1 MPALLQHL
9 QIGARSR
16 RVAWVLCAGL
26 MAPAAAVAQVT
37 DPKAAETEAPDLNT
51 NLFSIDCPKQAPGDE
66 IVVCARRRPPSPYR
80 LTPLEEPRFN
90 PWAGVASVSR
100 ERNRL
105 MEGELGGL
113 GSCTNIG
120 PGGMTGCHE
129 KGVQRSRQQRG
140 K

>member
-1 MPALLQHL
+1 MPAGMPIGRKYLQMF
-9 QIGARSR
+9 
-16 RVAWVLCAGL
+16 WVLAFS
-26 MAPAAAVAQVT
+26 AAAEAQVPGREPN
-37 DPKAAETEAPDLNT
+37 DAVSKLNT
-51 NLFSIDCPKQAPGDE
+51 KPFSLTCPERKPEDD
-66 IVVCARRRPPSPYR
+66 IVVCGRRRQYSPYR
-80 LTPLEEPRFN
+80 LPPVENPRFD

-100 ERNRL
+100 ERNKL

>member
-1 MPALLQHL
+1 MPPARQLLHML
-9 QIGARSR
+9 L
-16 RVAWVLCAGL
+16 VGL
-26 MAPAAAVAQVT
+26 AVPAAAAAQAPQQEPG
-37 DPKAAETEAPDLNT
+37 DPVSRLNT
-51 NLFSIDCPKQAPGDE
+51 KPFSMGCPERQPGED
-66 IVVCARRRPPSPYR
+66 IVVCGRRRQYSPYR
-80 LTPLEEPRFN
+80 LPQPREQRFD

>member
-1 MPALLQHL
+1 MALPHARPQIGRLLGRLGQVFCAALLV
-9 QIGARSR
+9 S
-16 RVAWVLCAGL
+16 
-26 MAPAAAVAQVT
+26 AAAAAQ
-37 DPKAAETEAPDLNT
+37 DPRAAEDGPDLNR
-51 NLFSIDCPKQAPGDE
+51 NLFSIRCPDRPPGED
-66 IVVCARRRPPSPYR
+66 IVVCGRRRQHSPYR
-80 LTPLEEPRFN
+80 LQPVEKPRFD
-90 PWAGVASVSR
+90 PWAGTASVSR

-105 MEGELGGL
+105 LEGELGGL